1 MKLGLPAGVD
11 APLARR
17 LATLTFLRL
26 LVLVALLVIVER
38 VYLQS
43 LPFGGFSSIVALVT
57 VAVAFSMSALYTIA
71 LRSGR
76 WLRQLATI
84 QLVTDQLTWTAIVYI
99 SGGVT
104 SGSTSLYGLTCV
116 TGAIL
121 VGTRGVAWAA
131 GVGMASYAAL
141 SALLATG
148 AIPPPP
154 DQPLGA
160 YELDP
165 EHMAY
170 PVFSTLVATALVS
183 MLASYLAERLRVF
196 GGRLEKAERRA
207 EEAEHL
213 ALLGRLAAAL
223 AHEIRNPLGSIRGSI
238 ELLRTGGTLDDEDQH
253 LCQIIERET
262 ARLNDLVTD
271 MLDLSRP
278 RAPELQEV
286 DLVEV
291 ATGVVDLAERAGEG
305 SEIAVRFEGPEK
317 AVVRADP
324 AQMRQLLWNLVRNA
338 IQASDEGTQVEVMID
353 SDEAE
358 GATLLVR
365 DQGAGIPPS
374 KRDHIFEAFYTTR
387 SHGVGIGLAVVKQV
401 SDAHGFELGIDSA
414 EGEGTT
420 VAVRIPKSH
429 VIALVAIALCAAC
442 SGGQDWVREGSDR
455 EAIWWADDPA
465 SGEASSAPRATAAP
479 PPPVSPAATSEAPT
493 TVALDETASAER
505 YRNTY
510 YDFPR
515 DLDGAKATVTAQIF
529 DAQCAPISTVS
540 KAFHDAVC
548 VQGSGKLSTGETVSF
563 ARRGCECAA
572 ECPRTSQKICFEK
585 LDPKRFPHGRGARG
599 TPITP
604 LRSVAVD
611 PEVVPLGTALYIPDY
626 QGLRRPDG
634 ETHDGCFL
642 AEDRG
647 LKVRGHHV
655 DIFTGDPS
663 TTVSWNQAVPSNQG
677 VRVIIGAARCAHL
690 TER

>member
-17 LATLTFLRL
+17 LAALTFLRL

-38 VYLQS
+38 VYLQA
-43 LPFGGFSSIVALVT
+43 LPFGGFSSIVALLT
-57 VAVAFSMSALYTIA
+57 VAVAFSMSALYTLA

-76 WLRQLATI
+76 WLAQIAII

-131 GVGMASYAAL
+131 GVGMVSYAAL

-148 AIPPPP
+148 TISPPP
-154 DQPLGA
+154 DQPIEA
-160 YELDP
+160 YVVEP
-165 EHMAY
+165 QQMAY

-183 MLASYLAERLRVF
+183 MLASYLADRLRVF

-238 ELLRTGGTLDDEDQH
+238 ELLRTGGTLDEEDRN
-253 LCQIIERET
+253 LCEIIERET

-278 RAPELQEV
+278 REP
-286 DLVEV
+286 DLHEIDLAEI
-291 ATGVVDLAERAGEG
+291 ATGVVELAERAGAG
-305 SEIAVRFEGPEK
+305 SEISVRYEGPRRIS
-317 AVVRADP
+317 VRADP

-338 IQASDEGTQVEVMID
+338 IQASEEGAEVVVTIEPD
-353 SDEAE
+353 GTE
-358 GATLLVR
+358 GATLRVR
-365 DQGAGIPPS
+365 DQGTGIPSS
-374 KRDHIFEAFYTTR
+374 KRDQIFEAFYTTR

-401 SDAHGFELGIDSA
+401 SDAHGFELDVDSA
-414 EGEGTT
+414 EGEGTSVT
-420 VAVRIPKSH
+420 VLIPKSH
-429 VIALVAIALCAAC
+429 LVALIALLAGC
-442 SGGQDWVREGSDR
+442 SGGQDWVRDGGER
-455 EAIWWADDPA
+455 ETIWWADDPA
-465 SGEASSAPRATAAP
+465 GATPAAPTAAASAEPAPSPPSAATA
-479 PPPVSPAATSEAPT
+479 VT
-493 TVALDETASAER
+493 LDESANASAER

-510 YDFPR
+510 YDFPA
-515 DLDGAKATVTAQIF
+515 DLEGAKAAVTAQIF
-529 DAQCAPISTVS
+529 DARCAPISTVS
-540 KAFHDAVC
+540 KIFHDAVC

-563 ARRGCECAA
+563 ARRDCDCAA
-572 ECPRTSQKICFEK
+572 ECPRTGQRICFEK

-599 TPITP
+599 TAITP

-611 PEVVPLGTALYIPDY
+611 PEVVPLGTALYIPEY
-626 QGLRRPDG
+626 QGLRGPDG
-634 ETHDGCFL
+634 KTHDGCFL

-647 LKVRGHHV
+647 LKVKGHHV

-663 TTVSWNQAVPSNQG
+663 TTVSWNRAVPSNQG
-677 VRVIIGAARCAHL
+677 VRVIIGATRCAHL
-690 TER
+690 TQR